1 MSSDTFPS
9 CGTRCRQAQDRH
21 LVASKEM
28 FHICSV
34 GDSVSILS
42 EEDLD
47 GLAIEQSVFHIVG
60 PRTEEHFQLLEAF
73 DASPYAD
80 FFLERI
86 RSVARGNNYVFMA
99 DSPVQTQLS
108 RIQASANAFQE
119 ESEKLA
125 TAFNGAHGG
134 AAAVGA
140 FLLFSLMCPTG
151 RIFALLKFDDEK
163 VLGYG
168 FKMGTSGRPAPTFD
182 EIKRNFVQNRNAL
195 QKAALIR
202 LRIGSGDA
210 DISVVDRQN
219 PQRPAAY
226 FESFLHVKRLHTE
239 NDLTQKLVK
248 LTKDVAQKHKAL
260 LPPEALKNLSQRLYD
275 ASQSGANV
283 DADRPQ
289 DWLSSVV
296 GPLTDDSPVIK
307 DFRAALKRER
317 MEGESFS
324 LKKGAV
330 QAPKNRRVETVN
342 GVKVLFPV
350 GLRES
355 VVTVNAEKGEIIIR
369 DEITVNDVEI
379 SSALRES
386 A

>member
-1 MSSDTFPS
+1 M
-9 CGTRCRQAQDRH
+9 
-21 LVASKEM
+21 
-28 FHICSV
+28 
-34 GDSVSILS
+34 SILS
-42 EEDLD
+42 DEDLD
-47 GLAIEQSVFHIVG
+47 GMVIEQSVFHIVG
-60 PRTEEHFQLLEAF
+60 PKTEEHFQLLEAF

-86 RSVARGNNYVFMA
+86 RSVARGNTYEFLP
-99 DSPVQTQLS
+99 DSPVETQLG

-125 TAFNGAHGG
+125 TSFNTAHGG

-151 RIFALLKFDDEK
+151 RIFALLKFDDER

-168 FKMGTSGRPAPTFD
+168 FKAGASGRPKPTFD

-202 LRIGSGDA
+202 LKVGGKA
-210 DISVVDRQN
+210 NISLVDRQN

-226 FESFLHVKRLHTE
+226 FEGFLHVKRLHTE

-248 LTKDVAQKHKAL
+248 LTKEIAQKHKAL
-260 LPPEALKNLSQRLYD
+260 LPPDTLKNLSQRLYD
-275 ASQSGANV
+275 ASQSGANI

-289 DWLSSVV
+289 DWFSSIV
-296 GPLTDDSPVIK
+296 GPLADDSPVVK
-307 DFRAALKRER
+307 DFKAALKRER

-330 QAPKNRRVETVN
+330 SAPKNRRVETAS
-342 GVKVLFPV
+342 GVKVVFPV
-350 GLRES
+350 GLKES
-355 VVTVNAEKGEIIIR
+355 VVTVNAEKGEIIIH

-379 SSALRES
+379 GKAPHES